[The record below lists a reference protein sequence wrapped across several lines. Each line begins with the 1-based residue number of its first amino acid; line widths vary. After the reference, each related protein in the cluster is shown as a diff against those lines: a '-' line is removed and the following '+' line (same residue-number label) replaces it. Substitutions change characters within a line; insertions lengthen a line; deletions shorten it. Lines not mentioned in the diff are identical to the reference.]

1 MMSYYDTKPEMVPQD
16 PANYYYAR
24 SYSDAGPDM
33 DQSNSRR
40 ATGVGHQQP
49 GNSPQNQGA
58 AAAAAAAAAVAV
70 NNNSYPPPLQY
81 RMPLPNSVDDPN
93 NPQGNM
99 GGPGHGPGGHP
110 GQVNLLPQ
118 PAYPPIYPQQH
129 YVPDHGMSLPP
140 PPPPPPT
147 IMMPGQHP
155 MPMGVGGGVGG
166 GVGNGSTTL
175 PPAASLAG
183 PNYSTGTVNNTSSSS
198 SGPPSHL
205 MTTFNSKLSMRSLK
219 KHACN
224 VCGKRFT
231 RPSSLQTHSYSHT
244 GEKPFKCDYQG
255 CGRHFSVVSNL
266 RRHKKIHGP
275 YN

>member
-1 MMSYYDTKPEMVPQD
+1 MSYYDAKPDMVNQD
-16 PANYYYAR
+16 SNYYYSR
-24 SYSDAGPDM
+24 SYSDTAADL
-33 DQSNSRR
+33 D
-40 ATGVGHQQP
+40 HQQ
-49 GNSPQNQGA
+49 QNQQQQQRRGTSGSQQGSAAESA
-58 AAAAAAAAAVAV
+58 AAAV

-81 RMPLPNSVDDPN
+81 RMPLPTVEDPS
-93 NPQGNM
+93 NPQSNTGAGS
-99 GGPGHGPGGHP
+99 GGAVGHQNPA
-110 GQVNLLPQ
+110 LLPQ

-129 YVPDHGMSLPP
+129 YAPDHGMSLPP

-147 IMMPGQHP
+147 IIMPGGNSG
-155 MPMGVGGGVGG
+155 MPGAAGTGGP
-166 GVGNGSTTL
+166 TL

-183 PNYSTGTVNNTSSSS
+183 PNYSNSNMGNTPGS

-275 YN
+275 YTQ